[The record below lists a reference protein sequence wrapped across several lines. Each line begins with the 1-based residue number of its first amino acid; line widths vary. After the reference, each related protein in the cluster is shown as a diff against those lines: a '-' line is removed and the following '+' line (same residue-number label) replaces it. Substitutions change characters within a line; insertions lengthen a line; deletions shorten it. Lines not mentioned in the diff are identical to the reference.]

1 MGKWLP
7 MQNLYFQPL
16 PPPSGHLV
24 SPGAKPLVCSL
35 LASFYIG
42 SVICCLCFKS
52 GSTYVP
58 AFNLQ
63 IILPSLIGGDCRFY
77 VHSLKYF
84 KFFYIHKIS
93 GVGIGK
99 LPRAMLVFSSPGL
112 SGNHL
117 HLEFVLI
124 RSGSYSNI
132 VNWVVYKKYF
142 LQFGRLGSAG
152 SWLWHI

>member
-1 MGKWLP
+1 
-7 MQNLYFQPL
+7 MQSLYFQPL
-16 PPPSGHLV
+16 LLPSGHLV
-24 SPGAKPLVCSL
+24 SPSPKPLVCSL
-35 LASFYIG
+35 LTFFYIG

-52 GSTYVP
+52 GSTRVP

-63 IILPSLIGGDCRFY
+63 IILPSLICGGCQFY
-77 VHSLKYF
+77 LFSEHCLKYF
-84 KFFYIHKIS
+84 KFLYIHKIS

-99 LPRAMLVFSSPGL
+99 LPREMLVFNSPGL

-124 RSGSYSNI
+124 CSGSYNNI

-142 LQFGRLGSAG
+142 SQFGRLGSPG